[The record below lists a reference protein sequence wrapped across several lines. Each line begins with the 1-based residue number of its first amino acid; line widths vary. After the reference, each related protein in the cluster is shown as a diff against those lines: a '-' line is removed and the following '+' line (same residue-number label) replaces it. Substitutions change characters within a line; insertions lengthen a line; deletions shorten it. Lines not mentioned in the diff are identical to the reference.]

1 VTKSGREIMEILEA
15 YDLTG
20 CAHSAAQLAG
30 SDRKTVLRYVM
41 LREAGADPAERPR
54 RPRAVDE
61 FAGKVEELVDRSGGK
76 IRADVVHRR
85 LTAMGYAGSERST
98 RRAVAEAKAAWRAG
112 HRRTYRP
119 WIPEPGMWLQWDWGE
134 GPRVGG
140 RRTQLFC
147 CWLAWS
153 RFRVVLPSWDQGLG
167 SLTACL
173 DRALRVIGGAPAYL
187 LTDNPRTVTVDHVAG
202 IPVRHPDMVALGRH
216 YGCTVESCRPFDPES
231 KGGTE
236 ATVKIA
242 KADLVPAAVNLRE
255 EYASFAGL
263 EADCAAWGA
272 RVNGRVHRE
281 SAAVPQQRLA
291 AEREHLHPLPA
302 EPYVAALGEERLVND
317 DQTVRFGSVRYSTP
331 PGHVGDRAW
340 CRVHGN
346 ELVIV
351 ARGNTDGGL
360 IEIARHQLS
369 TPGNPR
375 ICDEHYPGHPGGNG
389 PRQPRPRP
397 RTAAEEAFLS
407 LGEGAARWLT
417 EAAAAGAQRVRSK
430 MARAVELAAVTGPAA
445 VDQALGLAAI
455 AGRFGDHDL
464 AAILDH
470 LAVAGAAGDL
480 VTADEAHSAQPG
492 TGGWAAFGGTAA
504 VTS

>member
-1 VTKSGREIMEILEA
+1 MTKSGREIMEILEA

-30 SDRKTVLRYVM
+30 TDRKTVLRYVAM
-41 LREAGADPAERPR
+41 RDAGRDPAVSAR
-54 RPRAVDE
+54 RPRSADE
-61 FAGKVEELVDRSGGK
+61 FAGKVEELVDRSSGK
-76 IRADVVHRR
+76 IRADVVHRK
-85 LTAMGYAGSERST
+85 LTAMGYAGSERTT

-134 GPRVGG
+134 GPKIGG

-153 RFRVVLPSWDQGLG
+153 RFRVVLPSWDQSLG

-173 DRALRVIGGAPAYL
+173 DRALRITGGVPAYL
-187 LTDNPRTVTVDHVAG
+187 LTDNAKTVTVEHVAG
-202 IPVRHPDMVALGRH
+202 IAVRHPDMVALGRH
-216 YGCTVESCRPFDPES
+216 YGAVVATCRPFDPES

-242 KADLVPAAVNLRE
+242 KADLVPAAANLLPDYPGFGELE
-255 EYASFAGL
+255 E
-263 EADCAAWGA
+263 DCQAWCS

-281 SAAVPQQRLA
+281 SAAIPDHRLA
-291 AEREHLHPLPA
+291 AERQHLHPLPG
-302 EPYVAALGEERLVND
+302 EPYVLALGEERLVNE

-331 PGHVGDRAW
+331 PGHVGRRVW
-340 CRVHGN
+340 CRVHGS

-351 ARGNTDGGL
+351 ARGSRGL
-360 IEIARHQLS
+360 AEIARHALS
-369 TPGNPR
+369 TPGSPR
-375 ICDEHYPGHPGGNG
+375 VLDEHYPRHPAGNG
-389 PRQPRPRP
+389 PRQPRPRA
-397 RTAAEEAFLS
+397 RTAAEEAFLG

-417 EAAAAGAQRVRSK
+417 EAAAAGTQRVRSK
-430 MARAVELAAVTGPAA
+430 MARAVELAAVVGADR
-445 VDQALGLAAI
+445 VDEALGLAAI
-455 AGRFGDHDL
+455 AGRFGDDDL

-470 LAVAGAAGDL
+470 LAVSGPAGEV
-480 VTADEAHSAQPG
+480 VTADETHSAQPG
-492 TGGWAAFGGTAA
+492 TGSWAALGAPA
-504 VTS
+504 QVTS

>member
-30 SDRKTVLRYVM
+30 TDRKTVLRYVA
-41 LREAGADPAERPR
+41 LRQAGADPAERQG
-54 RPRAVDE
+54 RPRSADPFVS
-61 FAGKVEELVDRSGGK
+61 KVEELVDRSSGK

-85 LTAMGYAGSERST
+85 LTAMGYAGSERTT

-134 GPRVGG
+134 GPRIGG

-167 SLTACL
+167 SLTSCL
-173 DRALRVIGGAPAYL
+173 DRALRIIGGVPAYL
-187 LTDNPRTVTVDHVAG
+187 LTDNAKTVTVEHVAG

-216 YGCTVESCRPFDPES
+216 YGATVATCRPFDPES

-242 KADLVPAAVNLRE
+242 KADLVPALVNLAAD
-255 EYASFAGL
+255 YASFGEL
-263 EADCAAWGA
+263 EDACAAWCE

-281 SAAVPQQRLA
+281 SAAVPDQQLTE
-291 AEREHLHPLPA
+291 ERQHLHPLPA
-302 EPYVAALGEERLVND
+302 DPYALALGEERLVNE
-317 DQTVRFGSVRYSTP
+317 DQTIRFGSVRYSTP
-331 PGHVGDRAW
+331 PGHVGDRVW
-340 CRVHGN
+340 CRVHGS
-346 ELVIV
+346 ELVVV
-351 ARGNTDGGL
+351 ARGNCGL
-360 IEIARHQLS
+360 AEIARHVLS
-369 TPGNPR
+369 TPGSPR
-375 ICDEHYPGHPGGNG
+375 IADEHYPHHPAGNG
-389 PRQPRPRP
+389 PRHPRPRA
-397 RTAAEEAFLS
+397 RTAAEEAFLN

-417 EAAAAGAQRVRSK
+417 EAAAAGTQRVRSK
-430 MARAVELAAVTGPAA
+430 MARAVELAAVVGADR
-445 VDQALGLAAI
+445 VDEALGLAAI
-455 AGRFGDHDL
+455 AGRFGDDDL

-470 LAVAGAAGDL
+470 LAVSGLAGEL

-492 TGGWAAFGGTAA
+492 TGGWAALGDAGM
-504 VTS
+504 VSR